1 MTKLNIVILAAGKG
15 QRMHSDKPKVLH
27 SLAGRP
33 LLQHVLD
40 TSIQLSPEMTCVVY
54 GHGGEAVP
62 QAMSQYEA
70 DFILQEPQLGT
81 GHAVQQA
88 LTLLSEGTFTLVLYG
103 DVPLIQP
110 GTLKKMLE
118 MQESLTLLTTK
129 LSNPT
134 GYGRIVRDSVGNVK
148 CIVEE
153 KDATTEQRALH
164 EVNTGI
170 LSVPTNLLRV
180 WLSELRNENAQGEY
194 YLTDIVGM
202 AVAQGIEVHTVQPA
216 QGWEVVGVN
225 SKMQLAELE
234 RIWQKEL
241 ANQLIVTGVTLA
253 DPSRLDVRGELP
265 CGRDVKI
272 DVGCIFEGNVLLGN
286 GVQVG
291 AYSIIKCSSIGANTY
306 IEPYSHLDQVA
317 IGENCRIGP
326 YARLRPGSKLH
337 NEVHIGNFVEVKNSE
352 IAANSKA
359 NHLSYIGD
367 SSIGSRVN
375 IGAGTIT
382 CNYDGANKH
391 RTVIEDDV
399 FIGSNTQLVAPV
411 KIGRGAT
418 IGAGSTITSDAPE
431 DELTLSR
438 AKQITLPGW
447 RRSSKRNNIPK

>member
-1 MTKLNIVILAAGKG
+1 MTTLNIVILAAGKG

-40 TSIQLSPEMTCVVY
+40 TAVQFASGITCVVY

-62 QAMSQYEA
+62 QAMAKYKA
-70 DFILQEPQLGT
+70 DFVLQEPQLGT

-88 LTLLSEGTFTLVLYG
+88 LPHLNDNSLTLVLYG

-110 GTLKKMLE
+110 RTLEKMLGT
-118 MQESLTLLTTK
+118 QQALTLLTIH
-129 LSNPT
+129 LDNPS
-134 GYGRIVRDSVGNVK
+134 GYGRIVRDNAGNVS

-153 KDATTEQRALH
+153 KDATTEQRTIR

-170 LSVPTNLLRV
+170 IAVPTHLLRT
-180 WLSELRNENAQGEY
+180 WLSKLRNDNVQGEY
-194 YLTDIVGM
+194 YLTDIVAM
-202 AVAQGIEVHTVQPA
+202 AVAQGIAIHTVQPA
-216 QGWEVVGVN
+216 HGWEVVGVN
-225 SKMQLAELE
+225 SKAQLAELE
-234 RIWQKEL
+234 RTWQNEQ
-241 ANQLIVTGVTLA
+241 AHQLLVHGVTLA
-253 DPSRLDVRGELP
+253 DPARLDVRGKLV
-265 CGRDVKI
+265 CGRDVEI
-272 DVGCIFEGNVLLGN
+272 DVGCIFEGDVYLGD
-286 GVQVG
+286 GVRVG
-291 AYSIIKCSSIGANTY
+291 AYSVIKNTHIGAHTH
-306 IEPYSHLDQVA
+306 IEPYSHIDQVN

-352 IAANSKA
+352 IFTSSKA

-367 SSIGSRVN
+367 SNVGSRVN

-391 RTVIEDDV
+391 RTIIEDDV

-418 IGAGSTITSDAPE
+418 IGAGSTITRDAPE
-431 DELTLSR
+431 GELTLSR
-438 AKQITLPGW
+438 VKQITLPGW
-447 RRSSKRNNIPK
+447 QRPNKKK

>member
-1 MTKLNIVILAAGKG
+1 MRNLNIVILAAGKG

-62 QAMSQYEA
+62 QAMPQYEA

-110 GTLKKMLE
+110 GTLKKMLK

-153 KDATTEQRALH
+153 KDATTEQRAIH

-194 YLTDIVGM
+194 YLTDIVSM
-202 AVAQGIEVHTVQPA
+202 AVAQGIEVRTVQPA
-216 QGWEVVGVN
+216 QDWEVVGVN

-234 RIWQKEL
+234 RIWQKEQ
-241 ANQLIVTGVTLA
+241 ANQLMVSGVTLA
-253 DPSRLDVRGELP
+253 DPSRLDVRGKLQ

-306 IEPYSHLDQVA
+306 IEPFSHLDQVA

-352 IAANSKA
+352 ISGNSKA

-418 IGAGSTITSDAPE
+418 IGAGSTITRDAPE

-447 RRSSKRNNIPK
+447 RRSSKRNKVP